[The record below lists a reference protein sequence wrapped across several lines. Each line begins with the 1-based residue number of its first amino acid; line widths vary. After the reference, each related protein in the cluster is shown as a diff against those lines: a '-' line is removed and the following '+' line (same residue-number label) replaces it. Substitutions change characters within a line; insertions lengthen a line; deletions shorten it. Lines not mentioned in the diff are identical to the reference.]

1 LPPQSL
7 QKPEEHHVTFKPP
20 SRYQAETTYTKITRR
35 KIMAEM
41 HNMTEEEVKKMQEC
55 FIDNIKSENKEVV
68 FKPFTMS
75 DKERQKILEE
85 NIASLELQVSELTDY
100 IKSVFDGHVLIDG
113 QFRKITIV
121 KSQ

>member
-1 LPPQSL
+1 
-7 QKPEEHHVTFKPP
+7 
-20 SRYQAETTYTKITRR
+20 
-35 KIMAEM
+35 MAEM

-121 KSQ
+121 KNQ